1 MPLAANRR
9 SARKRAATSR
19 KIEAIESSPSRPSK
33 KRKACYLFL
42 TTTTRSPPKQDADN
56 VPPEIF
62 DEESSDVAEAQSYTA
77 AADEIIPHLLEAKY
91 SVIVGL
97 EYQNKDSDIAAAGTV
112 SAYAKIAGRTW
123 TYYVVEPAINI
134 GRSPDGSSRPS
145 TDPTNQSSPAPLP
158 EEPTTAHVDLGPSK
172 LVSRVHANVF
182 YENDDEKWHIKVN
195 GRNGVRVNDLLL
207 RRGQQQRLDSGDIIE
222 IAGTEMIFVAPEVR
236 AVVQPQYLA
245 RLNEPIKEEE
255 AEPSRWS
262 SDVHS
267 HPEPPVQM
275 KYTPAQAMAQAPAPT
290 LAPSNGQTV
299 IAPAPPN
306 FSKPT
311 TPPIK
316 SQPPMPQSLNRASF
330 GHEVSMESSEKI
342 DYSLDAHKDKKP
354 PCSYATLISQ
364 AILSGEGEKMALA
377 DIYTWIMDNFS
388 YYRHLQGNWQ
398 NSIRH
403 NLSLG
408 KAFVKQARESH
419 QPGKGSMWRIADE
432 RKEQIKADGLKMTSR
447 GGARR
452 SSNPNSPAP
461 KRSPIK
467 TPPKIQPPTGYQS
480 VYKTSPNEQT
490 SPLTPYPPAAQ
501 ESYTPSRGSRTSAL
515 GQADNQLLPQLSDDA
530 SPLPNRPYLATH
542 AAAAGSPPTL
552 ASAAYFNNSHQGEY
566 ESVYTPAP
574 QRYEPKLTVPSTAK
588 LPSHYLNIPNS
599 SPLPFYK
606 VDRGFG
612 STPARFPESSPLK
625 GTKSVPAAA
634 LQSSSPPPVLANGSP
649 TKPRGVSA
657 DVPTNGQTMSQVQSM
672 NNGPAPM
679 EEEEDDDKLDLMR

>member
-1 MPLAANRR
+1 M
-9 SARKRAATSR
+9 
-19 KIEAIESSPSRPSK
+19 
-33 KRKACYLFL
+33 
-42 TTTTRSPPKQDADN
+42 
-56 VPPEIF
+56 
-62 DEESSDVAEAQSYTA
+62 
-77 AADEIIPHLLEAKY
+77 
-91 SVIVGL
+91 IVGL
-97 EYQNKDSDIAAAGTV
+97 EFPNKDSDAAATGTV
-112 SAYAKIAGRTW
+112 SAYAKIAGRNW
-123 TYYVVEPAINI
+123 TYYVMEPAINI
-134 GRSPDGSSRPS
+134 GRSPDGSNRPS
-145 TDPTNQSSPAPLP
+145 TDPMNQSSPAPLL
-158 EEPTTAHVDLGPSK
+158 EEVATAQIDLGPSK

-182 YENDDEKWHIKVN
+182 YNNDDERWHIKVN
-195 GRNGVRVNDLLL
+195 GRNGVKVNDLLL

-236 AVVQPQYLA
+236 AVVQPHYLT

-255 AEPSRWS
+255 PEPTHWS

-275 KYTPAQAMAQAPAPT
+275 KYAPAQAVAQPSAPA
-290 LAPSNGQTV
+290 LALSNGQAV

-306 FSKPT
+306 FSKLT
-311 TPPIK
+311 TPPAK
-316 SQPPMPQSLNRASF
+316 SQPPVPQSQNRSSF
-330 GHEVSMESSEKI
+330 GHEISMESSEKI

-354 PCSYATLISQ
+354 PCSYATLIAQ

-377 DIYTWIMDNFS
+377 DIYIWIMDKFS

-403 NLSLG
+403 NLSLNR
-408 KAFVKQARESH
+408 AFVKQARESNE
-419 QPGKGSMWRIADE
+419 PGKGSMWRIADGS
-432 RKEQIKADGLKMTSR
+432 KEQIKADGLKMTSR

-461 KRSPIK
+461 KRSPNK
-467 TPPKIQPPTGYQS
+467 TPPKTQPPTGYQS

-490 SPLTPYPPAAQ
+490 SPLTAYPPAAQ
-501 ESYTPSRGSRTSAL
+501 ESYTPSRGSRTSVL
-515 GQADNQLLPQLSDDA
+515 GHAGDQHLPQLSDDA
-530 SPLPNRPYLATH
+530 SPLPSRPYLATN

-552 ASAAYFNNSHQGEY
+552 ASAAFFNSNHQGEY

-625 GTKSVPAAA
+625 GTKSVPAAP
-634 LQSSSPPPVLANGSP
+634 LQSSSPPPALANGSP
-649 TKPRGVSA
+649 TKPRGMSA
-657 DVPTNGQTMSQVQSM
+657 DVPANAQSTSQLSSM

>member
-1 MPLAANRR
+1 L
-9 SARKRAATSR
+9 
-19 KIEAIESSPSRPSK
+19 
-33 KRKACYLFL
+33 
-42 TTTTRSPPKQDADN
+42 
-56 VPPEIF
+56 

-97 EYQNKDSDIAAAGTV
+97 EYQNKDSDLAASGTV
-112 SAYAKIAGRTW
+112 SAYAKIAGRSW
-123 TYYVVEPAINI
+123 TYYVIDPAINI

-158 EEPTTAHVDLGPSK
+158 EEVMVAQIDLGPSK

-182 YENDDEKWHIKVN
+182 YDNDDEKWHIKVN

-207 RRGQQQRLDSGDIIE
+207 RRGQQQPLDSGDVIE

-255 AEPSRWS
+255 AEPVRWS

-275 KYTPAQAMAQAPAPT
+275 KYAPTQSMAQGSAPTQAMP
-290 LAPSNGQTV
+290 NGQAV

-306 FSKPT
+306 FSRPT
-311 TPPIK
+311 TPPVK
-316 SQPPMPQSLNRASF
+316 SQPPMPQTLNRSSF

-354 PCSYATLISQ
+354 PCSYATLIAQ
-364 AILSGEGEKMALA
+364 AILSSEGEKMALA
-377 DIYTWIMDNFS
+377 DIYTWIMDRFS
-388 YYRHLQGNWQ
+388 YYRHLQSNWQ

-408 KAFVKQARESH
+408 KAFVKQPRESH
-419 QPGKGSMWRIADE
+419 EPGKGSMWRIADGS
-432 RKEQIKADGLKMTSR
+432 KEQIKADGLKMTSR

-461 KRSPIK
+461 KRSPNK
-467 TPPKIQPPTGYQS
+467 TPPKILPPTGYQS

-490 SPLTPYPPAAQ
+490 SPLTAYPPAAQ
-501 ESYTPSRGSRTSAL
+501 ESYTPSRGSRASVLAHAGDL
-515 GQADNQLLPQLSDDA
+515 GHAGDLPQLSDDA
-530 SPLPNRPYLATH
+530 SPLPSRPYLATN
-542 AAAAGSPPTL
+542 AAAAGSPPMFT
-552 ASAAYFNNSHQGEY
+552 SAAYFNNNHPGEY

-625 GTKSVPAAA
+625 GTKSVPAAP
-634 LQSSSPPPVLANGSP
+634 LQSSSPPPVMANGSP
-649 TKPRGVSA
+649 TKPRGVST
-657 DVPTNGQTMSQVQSM
+657 DVPINGQTTSRISTTNQVPTI
-672 NNGPAPM
+672 NNGPAAM